1 MKGTVA
7 GHGALLG
14 MVNIKDHLA
23 RVRQSLAAY
32 VHESARGDALQRTRH
47 HSFITSHLFSGL
59 MALCAFPVYLAI
71 AGQPD
76 LMESLAFIWL
86 LTPIGI
92 AAFLSRTGKLETAH
106 LISAANLTALVVF
119 VAAITGGVQSFI
131 IAWLIVIPVEASLA
145 ASRRTVISALLL
157 ACAALVGLF
166 VAGDMGL
173 LPPPRQFD
181 MSMNVLLAI
190 GVMSAIIYVGGIAV
204 NVEKLHRQSARA
216 IKEGESRYRL
226 LAENATDLISR
237 HSHNGH
243 AMFVSHAAHTLI
255 GCPPEQLLA
264 DGLFEQVHILDRPAF
279 LSAISGA
286 YVSGKPVSVEY
297 RLRKKDDEAP
307 GGAFIWVEMRCRMD
321 ANGDIVA
328 VTRDI
333 SGQKAQEERIIEA
346 RDNAERANVAKSQFL
361 ANISHEL
368 RTPLNAIIGFSEI
381 MNQELFGKLENERHR
396 EYAMLIHQS
405 GEHLLQLVNDLLNMA
420 KLESGKYNL
429 CREEFDLGDLIR
441 NVHKIIAP
449 SAEEQNLNVEDDLAE
464 NLDPFCAD
472 KRACRQILLNL
483 LANAVKFSKP
493 GGKITIRARRRDGG
507 VAISISDQ
515 GIGIAPEDIKRLGRP
530 FEQAD
535 SAYDRHYEGTG
546 LGLSIVKGLLHLHG
560 GAMRI
565 ESEPHKG
572 TTVTVT
578 FPQKAEVRV
587 LHDKSSEQDN
597 LSPIHARTT
606 A

>member
-1 MKGTVA
+1 
-7 GHGALLG
+7 
-14 MVNIKDHLA
+14 MVNIKEHLA
-23 RVRQSLAAY
+23 RIRLSLASY
-32 VHESARGDALQRTRH
+32 VHESVRGDELLRTRH
-47 HSFITSHLFSGL
+47 HSFISSHLFSGL

-71 AGQPD
+71 AGKPD
-76 LMESLAFIWL
+76 VMESLAFIWL

-92 AAFLSRTGKLETAH
+92 AAFLSRTGKLEAAH

-131 IAWLIVIPVEASLA
+131 IAWLIVIPVEASLS
-145 ASRRTVISALLL
+145 ASRRTVIAALLL

-166 VAGDMGL
+166 LAGETGI
-173 LPPPRQFD
+173 LPPPRHFD
-181 MSMNVLLAI
+181 VSMGALLAI

-204 NVEKLHRQSARA
+204 NVEKLHRQSACA

-243 AMFVSHAAHTLI
+243 AMFVSHAANTLL
-255 GCPPEQLLA
+255 GRPPEQLTG

-286 YVSGKPVSVEY
+286 YVSGEPVSVEY
-297 RLRKKDDEAP
+297 RLHKSSPDEAN
-307 GGAFIWVEMRCRMD
+307 GQYIWVEMRCRMD

-333 SGQKAQEERIIEA
+333 SDYKAQEQKIIEA

-381 MNQELFGKLENERHR
+381 MNQELFGKLENERHK
-396 EYAMLIHQS
+396 EYSMLIHQS
-405 GEHLLQLVNDLLNMA
+405 GEHLLQLVNDLLNMS
-420 KLESGKYNL
+420 KLEAGKYTL
-429 CREEFDLGDLIR
+429 CREEFDLKELIR
-441 NVHKIIAP
+441 TVHKIIQP
-449 SAEEQNLNVEDDLAE
+449 SAEEQNLLVEEDLAE
-464 NLDPFCAD
+464 NIGPFNAD
-472 KRACRQILLNL
+472 KRACRQIFLNL

-493 GGKITIRARRRDGG
+493 GGKITLHAYRQSGNI
-507 VAISISDQ
+507 AIAISDQ
-515 GIGIAPEDIKRLGRP
+515 GIGIAPDDIKRLGRP

-535 SAYDRHYEGTG
+535 SSYDRHYEGTG

-560 GAMRI
+560 GAMHI
-565 ESEPHKG
+565 DSEPGRG

-578 FPQKAEVRV
+578 FPQEAQVTM
-587 LHDKSSEQDN
+587 LHGGADGKNNVTPMSSRF
-597 LSPIHARTT
+597 SA
-606 A
+606 

>member
-1 MKGTVA
+1 
-7 GHGALLG
+7 
-14 MVNIKDHLA
+14 MVNIKEQLA
-23 RVRQSLAAY
+23 RIRLSLASY
-32 VHESARGDALQRTRH
+32 VHESARGDELQRTRH

-71 AGQPD
+71 VGKPD

-92 AAFLSRTGKLETAH
+92 AAFLSRTGRLEAAH

-119 VAAITGGVQSFI
+119 VAAITGGVHSFL

-145 ASRRTVISALLL
+145 ASRRTVILALLL

-166 VAGDMGL
+166 VAGDMGI

-181 MSMNVLLAI
+181 LSMNVLLAI

-204 NVEKLHRQSARA
+204 NVEKLHRQSAMA
-216 IKEGESRYRL
+216 IQEGESRYRL

-243 AMFVSHAAHTLI
+243 AMFVSHAAHTLV
-255 GCPPEQLLA
+255 GCSPEQLLA
-264 DGLFEQVHILDRPAF
+264 DGLFEHVHILDRPAF

-286 YVSGKPVSVEY
+286 YVSGKPVAVEY
-297 RLRKKDDEAP
+297 RLRKSGNQAP
-307 GGAFIWVEMRCRMD
+307 TGGFIWVEMRCRMD

-333 SGQKAQEERIIEA
+333 SEHKAQEEKILEA
-346 RDNAERANVAKSQFL
+346 RDNAERANIAKSRFL

-396 EYAMLIHQS
+396 EYTMLIHQS
-405 GEHLLQLVNDLLNMA
+405 GEHLLQLVNDLLNMS
-420 KLESGKYNL
+420 KLEAGKFRL
-429 CREEFDLGDLIR
+429 CREEFDLNALIG

-449 SAEEQNLNVEDDLAE
+449 SAQEQNLTVKEDLAE
-464 NLDPFCAD
+464 NLHPFNAD
-472 KRACRQILLNL
+472 KRACRQIFLNL
-483 LANAVKFSKP
+483 LSNAVKFSKP
-493 GGKITIRARRRDGG
+493 GGQITIRACRQNGN
-507 VAISISDQ
+507 VAISIADQ
-515 GIGIAPEDIKRLGRP
+515 GIGIDSEDIKRLGRP

-546 LGLSIVKGLLHLHG
+546 LGLSIVRGLVHLHD
-560 GAMRI
+560 GAMKI
-565 ESEPHKG
+565 ESQPGQG
-572 TTVTVT
+572 TTVTVS
-578 FPQKAEVRV
+578 FPQEAEIRT
-587 LHDKSSEQDN
+587 LHDKANEN
-597 LSPIHARTT
+597 GKITT
-606 A
+606 LPSRASA

>member
-1 MKGTVA
+1 
-7 GHGALLG
+7 
-14 MVNIKDHLA
+14 
-23 RVRQSLAAY
+23 
-32 VHESARGDALQRTRH
+32 
-47 HSFITSHLFSGL
+47 
-59 MALCAFPVYLAI
+59 
-71 AGQPD
+71 
-76 LMESLAFIWL
+76 
-86 LTPIGI
+86 
-92 AAFLSRTGKLETAH
+92 
-106 LISAANLTALVVF
+106 
-119 VAAITGGVQSFI
+119 
-131 IAWLIVIPVEASLA
+131 
-145 ASRRTVISALLL
+145 
-157 ACAALVGLF
+157 
-166 VAGDMGL
+166 
-173 LPPPRQFD
+173 
-181 MSMNVLLAI
+181 
-190 GVMSAIIYVGGIAV
+190 
-204 NVEKLHRQSARA
+204 
-216 IKEGESRYRL
+216 
-226 LAENATDLISR
+226 
-237 HSHNGH
+237 
-243 AMFVSHAAHTLI
+243 
-255 GCPPEQLLA
+255 
-264 DGLFEQVHILDRPAF
+264 
-279 LSAISGA
+279 
-286 YVSGKPVSVEY
+286 VSGKPVSVEY
-297 RLRKKDDEAP
+297 RLRKKDDESP

-333 SGQKAQEERIIEA
+333 SGQKAQEEKIIEA
-346 RDNAERANVAKSQFL
+346 RDNAERANIAKSQFL

-405 GEHLLQLVNDLLNMA
+405 GEHLLQLVNDLLNMS
-420 KLESGKYNL
+420 KLEAGKYNL

-441 NVHKIIAP
+441 NVHKIIDP
-449 SAEEQNLNVEDDLAE
+449 SAQEQNLTVEDDLAD
-464 NLDPFCAD
+464 NLGPFCAD